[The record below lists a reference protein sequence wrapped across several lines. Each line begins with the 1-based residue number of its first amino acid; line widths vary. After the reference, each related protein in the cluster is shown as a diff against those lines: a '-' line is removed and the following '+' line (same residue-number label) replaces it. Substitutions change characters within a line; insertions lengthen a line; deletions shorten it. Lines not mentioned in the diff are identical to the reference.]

1 MTFTVDIDE
10 NCKRFVQMKLSSRT
24 LKERCIEEDRVRKKI
39 RLNSRLHSALLY
51 LTFLQYQQTLHS
63 LHSNFSWQITPQNG
77 CYLFPKKL
85 KNNFWFRQNHQFTM
99 ISTYLGISEG
109 SEICPRRI

>member
-39 RLNSRLHSALLY
+39 SVLVE
-51 LTFLQYQQTLHS
+51 
-63 LHSNFSWQITPQNG
+63 
-77 CYLFPKKL
+77 
-85 KNNFWFRQNHQFTM
+85 FTYGN
-99 ISTYLGISEG
+99 TYE
-109 SEICPRRI
+109 EH